1 MSEHQQQSTLSEK
14 NQTFFDSLA
23 ISTNRPQWMQDLVS
37 QIQTEVLARRDWIG
51 IPKPDDHN
59 PTLNKP
65 RLLDYACGS
74 GELSL
79 TLLPS
84 LSSAT
89 GIDISPAMVSAY
101 NSLAL
106 TSSIPSEKMHAIQ
119 GDLLSPLPPSST
131 SNPSTTPF
139 ADPQYSNF
147 DIAILSMALHHVFSP
162 PSAIAALVSRLRA
175 GGTLVVI
182 DWVLSSITTSS
193 DLHPA
198 FKPGDHGEH
207 AHNPVPGSEHTIT
220 RAGFEREEMEKMF
233 ADAGCED
240 VGFVE
245 FGEGTRLGDG
255 EGAVVQ
261 RLFMVRG
268 RKKRGE

>member
-1 MSEHQQQSTLSEK
+1 MK
-14 NQTFFDSLA
+14 
-23 ISTNRPQWMQDLVS
+23 DLVA

-51 IPKPDDHN
+51 IPKPDDEPN
-59 PTLNKP
+59 PTNKP

-101 NSLAL
+101 NALAL
-106 TSSIPSEKMHAIQ
+106 TSSIPSEKMHAVQ
-119 GDLLSPLPPSST
+119 GDLLSPFPSST
-131 SNPSTTPF
+131 NTPF
-139 ADPQYSNF
+139 ADPKFFNF
-147 DIAILSMALHHVFSP
+147 DIATLSMALHHVLSP
-162 PSAIAALVSRLRA
+162 PSAIKTLVSRLRA
-175 GGTLVVI
+175 GGTLVII
-182 DWVLSSITTSS
+182 DWVLSSIQSS
-193 DLHPA
+193 SPLHPS
-198 FKPGDHGEH
+198 FKTGDHGEPTTPSPLSAQQQEDGH
-207 AHNPVPGSEHTIT
+207 HGHGASAHNPVPGSEHTIT
-220 RAGFEREEMEKMF
+220 RAGFDREEMENMF
-233 ADAGCED
+233 RDAGCED

-261 RLFMVRG
+261 RLFVARG
-268 RKKRGE
+268 RKVGREKD